1 MVVSFYEIT
10 LRLPGALSLKE
21 KRSALKSLLSRL
33 RQRFNISV
41 AEVGEQDK
49 WQVSLIA
56 AACVSADSV
65 MAHQLMEQVLH
76 YIEKDGSTEI
86 IRISR
91 QIL

>member
-1 MVVSFYEIT
+1 MVVSLCEIT
-10 LRLPGALSLKE
+10 LRFPGALSLKD
-21 KRSALKSLLSRL
+21 KRSVLKSLLSRL

-49 WQVSLIA
+49 WQMSLVA
-56 AACVSADSV
+56 VACVAADSV
-65 MAHQLMEQVLH
+65 MAHQLMEQVVH
-76 YIEKDGSTEI
+76 FIEKDGNTEI